1 MNIDFVKKDNKSD
14 LDLRINHQVPYLYFK
29 SLEETNLVIH
39 GFSTRLG
46 GVSKEHLGS
55 MNLSFTR
62 GDEPEYV
69 LENYR
74 RITNALKVDYDS
86 LVLSHQTH
94 TTNIRVVTKAD
105 RGKGLTQ
112 ERDFEE
118 IDGLITNE
126 PEVTL
131 VTFYADC
138 VPLFFVDPV
147 HKAIGLSHAGWRGT
161 VNQIGNKTLAL
172 MHQNY
177 GTMPEDVIAAIGP
190 SICVDC
196 YEVSKEV
203 VNEFQEKLGEEITKA
218 CSYQKD
224 KDKYQLDLWK
234 ANQFILQKAGVKEE
248 NISISNICTCC
259 NPTLLFSHRASK
271 GLRGNLAAFLSL
283 KKD

>member
-138 VPLFFVDPV
+138 VPLFLVDPV